1 MRAPAAPPST
11 IDLRHA
17 VAIGTPKA
25 VELWL
30 DVVDDPVER
39 ADQLTALTRAEVVR
53 LSELLPVPAA
63 VEIADTLDLHVLVDA
78 VRIVPPRATANM
90 LAELESDRA
99 AEVLRELD
107 AAEREPIVAL
117 LDPERAAAMRA
128 LLAWPEESA
137 ADILDKPPAAVS
149 QHLAKLRWGRIV
161 KSRQEGTRV
170 FYSLV
175 DEHARTL
182 VTQAV
187 FQAQHA
193 LGDDPEHHR
202 GSTGSSGSSRSSGST
217 GSSA

>member
-1 MRAPAAPPST
+1 MNADRQRCSFGVDSPYVE
-11 IDLRHA
+11 L
-17 VAIGTPKA
+17 A
-25 VELWL
+25 VEVFSLL
-30 DVVDDPVER
+30 ADP
-39 ADQLTALTRAEVVR
+39 TR
-53 LSELLPVPAA
+53 
-63 VEIADTLDLHVLVDA
+63 
-78 VRIVPPRATANM
+78 VRIV
-90 LAELESDRA
+90 LA
-99 AEVLRELD
+99 LREDELS
-107 AAEREPIVAL
+107 VNHL
-117 LDPERAAAMRA
+117 
-128 LLAWPEESA
+128 

-202 GSTGSSGSSRSSGST
+202 GSSGSPRSSGSSGSS
-217 GSSA
+217 A